1 MRRTLMIMRH
11 AKSSWDNSA
20 LSDHERP
27 LNARG
32 RKAAPHVGLCLK
44 SLGHQAERVFV
55 SDSARTSE
63 TWFCLS
69 PYMGSP
75 QVSFHQG
82 LYGGELDDICQL
94 VRQVPDSVKSV
105 LVIGHNPGFSIACSV
120 LSGTMVELKT
130 AYVAV
135 LSADLECWSD
145 IGQARVWA
153 LEDVITPK
161 TAINQ
166 G

>member
-1 MRRTLMIMRH
+1 MKRTLMIMRH

-32 RKAAPHVGLCLK
+32 RRAAPHVGLCLQG
-44 SLGHQAERVFV
+44 LGYQPERVFV
-55 SDSARTSE
+55 SDSMRTSE
-63 TWFCLS
+63 TWFGLS
-69 PYMGSP
+69 PYMGLP
-75 QVSFHQG
+75 KVSFHQR

-94 VRQVPDSVKSV
+94 VSQADDSAASV
-105 LVIGHNPGFSIACSV
+105 MVIGHNPGFSIASSV

-135 LSADLECWSD
+135 L
-145 IGQARVWA
+145 
-153 LEDVITPK
+153 
-161 TAINQ
+161 TAERCSPPSHSEFPANSPP
-166 G
+166 